1 MCHDRGYLVTDQELE
16 MSIEEFKETYGDRPI
31 SEKRPAW
38 QDLTILV
45 QDKDN
50 PTGKEKFA
58 FYSNKR

>member
-16 MSIEEFKETYGDRPI
+16 MSIDEFKETYGDRPI
-31 SEKRPAW
+31 SEKRPAR

-50 PTGKEKFA
+50 PTG
-58 FYSNKR
+58 